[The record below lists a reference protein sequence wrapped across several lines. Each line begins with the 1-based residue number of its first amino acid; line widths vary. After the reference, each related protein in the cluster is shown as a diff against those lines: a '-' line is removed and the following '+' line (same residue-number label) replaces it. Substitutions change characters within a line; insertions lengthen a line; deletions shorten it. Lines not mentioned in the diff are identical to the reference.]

1 LCLTIATI
9 AARRGSR
16 RVPKGETAMK
26 KADLDQL
33 WDHFRTVNGISLRA
47 IKAIPAGKIDATACK
62 DMRTPKEV
70 IAHMYN
76 AMRLIADGITK
87 GEIVHSDDLDM
98 KAAAGI
104 HSHDELNRFALDSW
118 NAADRAVRSLSDEKL
133 AGLVKTPWGESF
145 PGFVCVQIIY
155 DEHLHHRGQLYA
167 FLRQLGVEPATM
179 WDFEH
184 NAPEFQPRAA
194 AAQA

>member
-1 LCLTIATI
+1 
-9 AARRGSR
+9 
-16 RVPKGETAMK
+16 MK
-26 KADLDQL
+26 KVDLDRL

-47 IKAIPAGKIDATACK
+47 IKAIPADKIDATACK
-62 DMRTPKEV
+62 DMRTPKQQ

-76 AMRLIADGITK
+76 AMRMIADGITK
-87 GEIVHSDDLDM
+87 GEIVHSDELDT

-104 HSHDELNRFALDSW
+104 HSHDELNRFAHDSW
-118 NAADRAVRSLSDEKL
+118 NAADQAVRSLTDEKL

-145 PGFVCVQIIY
+145 PGFVCVQIMY

-167 FLRQLGVEPATM
+167 FLRQLGVEPPFM